1 MGWSSALNQ
10 LGASNLLISKS
21 IAYKQ
26 PGFTAEY
33 LSVWTPLNKPVCD
46 KCSFGWVT
54 CEHLTGPGKLKK
66 LASLLVWPVNIIPS
80 FQPGIYSHPF
90 NRFGQFQVHWKI
102 SIYLLSVGLE
112 WNLVSHFTSSLY
124 QNFFFL
130 TWIKIHGR
138 PHFHILFEV
147 EYSPEP
153 SANIVIM
160 LVKWLDCNYVWVCV
174 ECRVGPLITG
184 GMAGLRGAMETW
196 LLHGGVE
203 KQAVTPVQFL

>member
-21 IAYKQ
+21 IAYEQ
-26 PGFTAEY
+26 PGFTPEY
-33 LSVWTPLNKPVCD
+33 LSLWTPLSKPVCD

-80 FQPGIYSHPF
+80 FQPGIYPHSFH
-90 NRFGQFQVHWKI
+90 RFGQFQVHWKI

-112 WNLVSHFTSSLY
+112 WNLVSHFTSSPDFFFLNLY
-124 QNFFFL
+124 QNSWVTTFSHAVWSRVQSWTL
-130 TWIKIHGR
+130 CQYCYYAC
-138 PHFHILFEV
+138 EV
-147 EYSPEP
+147 
-153 SANIVIM
+153 VG
-160 LVKWLDCNYVWVCV
+160 LQLCV
-174 ECRVGPLITG
+174 ECGVGPLITG